1 MTVVKAACVQVNASN
16 DMETNIT
23 HAVKM
28 VREAA
33 SQGAG
38 LICLPENVS
47 MMEFGGEN
55 VIAKSYSQG
64 DHPALHAFCDVA
76 REVESWVLI
85 GSLAIHLD
93 NGKVAN
99 RSFLLNDQGKIV
111 AQYDKIH
118 LFDVDLG
125 GGESYRESN
134 TFDGGEQA
142 VLAQT
147 PWGKLGMSIC
157 YDVRFPHLYRSYAQ
171 AGANIITVPAA
182 FTKQTGQ
189 AHWKVLLR
197 ARAIETGCFVIA
209 PGQCGEHKGGR
220 ETYGHSLIIN
230 PWGEVLVEGG
240 DEPGLFMADVNLDEV
255 TATRGK
261 VPSLQ
266 HDRDFKLQ
274 TTGV

>member
-1 MTVVKAACVQVNASN
+1 MSVVKAACVQVNASN
-16 DMETNIT
+16 DMEANIART
-23 HAVKM
+23 VEM

-33 SQGAG
+33 SQGAD

-55 VIAKSYSQG
+55 VIAKSYPQG
-64 DHPALHAFCDVA
+64 DHPALQAFCGLA
-76 REVESWVLI
+76 REVESWILI

-99 RSFLLNDQGKIV
+99 RSFLLDDQGKVV

-142 VLAQT
+142 VLAET

-157 YDVRFPHLYRSYAQ
+157 YDVRFPHLYRDYAQ

-220 ETYGHSLIIN
+220 ETFGHSLIIN

-240 DEPGLFMADVNLDEV
+240 DEPGLFMAEVDLDEV
-255 TATRGK
+255 AATRGK

-266 HDRDFKLQ
+266 HDRDFVLRSLP
-274 TTGV
+274 